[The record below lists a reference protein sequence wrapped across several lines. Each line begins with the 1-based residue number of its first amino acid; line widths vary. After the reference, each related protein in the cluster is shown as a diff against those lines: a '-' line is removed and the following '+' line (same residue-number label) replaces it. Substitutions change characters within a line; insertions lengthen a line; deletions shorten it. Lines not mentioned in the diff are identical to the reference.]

1 MAEETEVEAVEPEA
15 VVDDFEQGWAD
26 AVDDK
31 PQMEEPGDEPV
42 EEPEAVT
49 DELDTA
55 EGTDSVENEEVLDDT
70 VENGWEG
77 IPESYKKEYED
88 AQAKI
93 KNLEHSVASGNGRV
107 SALSRKLADA
117 GTPQVQ
123 PMQEG
128 ITPDAGKLWTNL
140 KEEYPDIAN
149 GTDERFHEMESKIDK
164 MVEERLA
171 PLRQMEEDRY
181 VDSQLN
187 IVTQAYPEWQ
197 ETIATEDF
205 DKWVTEQPLKVQDLR
220 KSYESED
227 YIYLLK
233 CYNGDKSEQV
243 EEIRSSRENTLKTN
257 VAVPKRGRSKPSGPP
272 DDFESAFAYYADQD

>member
-1 MAEETEVEAVEPEA
+1 MAEEEVIEEVEDE
-15 VVDDFEQGWAD
+15 FEQGWAD

-31 PQMEEPGDEPV
+31 PQVEEQVDEPV
-42 EEPEAVT
+42 EGAV
-49 DELDTA
+49 DAEEDTLVS
-55 EGTDSVENEEVLDDT
+55 ESEDIDENEEVPAS
-70 VENGWEG
+70 ENRWDG
-77 IPESYKKEYED
+77 IPESYKKDYEE

-93 KNLEHSVASGNGRV
+93 KELEHSVASGNGRV

-117 GTPQVQ
+117 ESPSVQ
-123 PMQEG
+123 PLEEG
-128 ITPDAGKLWTNL
+128 VTPDAGELWSNL

-149 GTDERFHEMESKIDK
+149 GTDERFVAMESKIDK

-181 VDSQLN
+181 VDNQLS
-187 IVTQAYPEWQ
+187 IVAQAYPDWQ
-197 ETIATEDF
+197 ETVHGEEFGTWV
-205 DKWVTEQPLKVQDLR
+205 DKQPLKVQDLR

-233 CYNGDKSEQV
+233 CYNADKSEQV
-243 EEIRSSRENTLKTN
+243 EEIRSSRQGVLKSN

>member
-1 MAEETEVEAVEPEA
+1 VAEEEVIEEVVEDE
-15 VVDDFEQGWAD
+15 FEQGWAD

-31 PQMEEPGDEPV
+31 PQVEEQVDEPV
-42 EEPEAVT
+42 EGAV
-49 DELDTA
+49 DAEEDTLVQ
-55 EGTDSVENEEVLDDT
+55 ESEDIDENEEVPASEDSWD
-70 VENGWEG
+70 G
-77 IPESYKKEYED
+77 IPESYKKEYEE

-93 KNLEHSVASGNGRV
+93 KELEHSVASGNGRV

-117 GTPQVQ
+117 ESPSVQ
-123 PMQEG
+123 PLEEG
-128 ITPDAGKLWTNL
+128 VTPDAGELWSNL

-149 GTDERFHEMESKIDK
+149 GTDERFVAMESKIDK

-171 PLRQMEEDRY
+171 PLRRMEEDRY
-181 VDSQLN
+181 VDNQLN
-187 IVTQAYPEWQ
+187 IVSQSYPDWQ
-197 ETIATEDF
+197 ETVHGEDF
-205 DKWVTEQPLKVQDLR
+205 GIWVDKQPLKVQDLR

-233 CYNGDKSEQV
+233 CYNADKSEQV
-243 EEIRSSRENTLKTN
+243 EEIRSSRENTLKSN